1 MNFEAIVMEL
11 IAPVSSD
18 AERITSLLASRFG
31 TLSKL
36 ARAEIYELNSVINN
50 ASISAY
56 IKIAS
61 EIAVRRVADEFRFG
75 RKYSEAEIED
85 YLRAV
90 FICEPVETV
99 YLLSFDEKS
108 RIIGCDKVC
117 DGTINRLGIIPRKL
131 LEIANR
137 RGAKKVIIAHNH
149 PGGIAEPSRE
159 DVSASVAVIDAFS
172 SFGIELSKNYIV
184 ADGAIK
190 SFFAP

>member
-61 EIAVRRVADEFRFG
+61 EIAVRRVVDEFRFG
-75 RKYSEAEIED
+75 RK
-85 YLRAV
+85 
-90 FICEPVETV
+90 
-99 YLLSFDEKS
+99 
-108 RIIGCDKVC
+108 
-117 DGTINRLGIIPRKL
+117 
-131 LEIANR
+131 
-137 RGAKKVIIAHNH
+137 
-149 PGGIAEPSRE
+149 
-159 DVSASVAVIDAFS
+159 
-172 SFGIELSKNYIV
+172 
-184 ADGAIK
+184 
-190 SFFAP
+190 